1 MDPLLDAAS
10 TSDVNE
16 RELLESASSQYWE
29 RVLLTPNNHLELRP
43 PGASSDL
50 DVNHME
56 DVTADS
62 MVYQRSTAVTR
73 DAFSFLPRPT
83 LHASSSSPATHVSL
97 GVIEN
102 SMTPGWS
109 GHGPPT
115 PNSQPSPDPLQIIS
129 PFRQHDEQ
137 HAPFPTDDEM
147 LDPIS
152 SPNSEGHRHDAM
164 LGGLA
169 GGSSP
174 PPIRPMQP
182 SPSADP
188 FVVPAPAPIE
198 AIQDDEV
205 YPNDGDA
212 NAAGGRYSMR
222 TRQPRQLKP
231 YAIDRLEYKHQLKH
245 HPDAI
250 VRFAGLRNPVESSSS
265 PAPPS
270 DGGESGTDG
279 LAGNSASERS
289 FDHML
294 VNMHTKRKKRRR
306 TDTEQHLAM
315 HRQTIPQAT
324 TSLVRRRMSG
334 PSAVEDIPRAASS
347 PDLGGDDIADAPA
360 PWYPDVFNDMSSGLG
375 SDDEPLSAVQR
386 SPRVSHTPPPRA
398 RRRRRAPRNLPNL
411 SPLASPRPPS
421 SRSPSPRA
429 KPPSERTIS
438 SDTSTEESSSGSES
452 VDVALLSERSFVML
466 VDSHTLPPS
475 PEPER
480 SPQKATQKR
489 RLQPSK
495 YPVIT
500 DFFGRQPREAKKSS
514 RKRSATRGEKRGQP
528 KPTPRRTGATNS
540 VPAEQRKSKGR
551 TSRRRERPV
560 DLSVFTTVGRRVLS
574 GWQRRNAVTIDAED
588 IAFHRALEPLA
599 IRARQPP
606 SVPIR
611 PPPRLPHVRRPP
623 RHRSKDRTTR
633 DRAPST
639 SKVPDPE
646 PDKELRQRIV
656 VDFDIPFLS
665 AGKVFTASC
674 YLGRGWLHELLSV
687 LSGAP
692 PSHPPPRFEVDGHAL
707 SSISTALDYTVFLP
721 YACDS
726 FARVLDD
733 PQTMSHDAFV
743 RWNTDMHAVCSLVSW
758 ISSSAE
764 GNDTHLIRT
773 ASLEYTGSLIARI
786 DTALG
791 DSEEQ
796 TKSLSPSM
804 LCLQWFAIELLVRTC
819 WSAMSS
825 DEDLTTAVSAR
836 LVGLATR
843 LLRIGVQAAVSSVID
858 NGEGL
863 DDFLL
868 YPCAAELWIC
878 LIHLG
883 AAHGTTAATP
893 GQGRLPSMVNILQQ
907 SLAASESPAQ
917 GSLHASEEIWA
928 TLFGLC
934 ALSQFSAHGVS
945 TSTSRLSTS
954 WEIVLLALDRIRLVA
969 DPQVDGGLSTR
980 NLRRRDAYVRLVVS
994 RCFLLH
1000 QRWHWR
1006 LDDDASS
1013 AVFRRL
1019 VEIFKSR
1026 RFADLRGEIA
1036 GFPAFAQENDAHL
1049 LAQHASTDSAFSIFL
1064 KLIYASAQQMRP
1076 PAMREEEYLGRI
1088 KKLLSLITPV
1098 GSVQAQ
1104 PAHAHGLRSTLDD
1117 AQLSMLYNRFGAL
1130 ALAMRVLPSAG
1141 NAQYRISLARRYVD
1155 VARASAPTRA
1165 VCIRAAT
1172 LLALQALDM
1181 TLPVAPALEWSTE
1194 IARVLLT
1201 EFRTAVGVGRMERVQ
1216 CAQLLL
1222 YGLGD
1227 LSRAAT
1233 SPPAGSDKDTSTA
1246 LEVLHKGCLF
1256 PVLSEGEL
1264 CEIPTVQTLLQG
1276 ILDSHLNYALS
1287 LQEDRDREQQPQPAN
1302 QEESQDEYG
1311 QFDLNWD
1318 DPMVL
1323 AALDSTTQPQPP
1335 LQYTYQ
1341 SIVEHI
1347 KSVITPTIFD
1357 RFIKAFED
1365 NRLQQRTIVNGGEGI
1380 PS

>member
-1 MDPLLDAAS
+1 M
-10 TSDVNE
+10 
-16 RELLESASSQYWE
+16 
-29 RVLLTPNNHLELRP
+29 
-43 PGASSDL
+43 
-50 DVNHME
+50 
-56 DVTADS
+56 
-62 MVYQRSTAVTR
+62 
-73 DAFSFLPRPT
+73 
-83 LHASSSSPATHVSL
+83 
-97 GVIEN
+97 IEN
-102 SMTPGWS
+102 FTTPGWS

-115 PNSQPSPDPLQIIS
+115 SSPVSPLIPASLSVSSLTRRYKTQNSEPSPDPLQIIS
-129 PFRQHDEQ
+129 PFRERDEQ
-137 HAPFPTDDEM
+137 HMPFPTDDEM
-147 LDPIS
+147 LDPTS

-169 GGSSP
+169 GGLSP

-182 SPSADP
+182 SPSVDP
-188 FVVPAPAPIE
+188 FVVPAPE
-198 AIQDDEV
+198 AIQDEV
-205 YPNDGDA
+205 YPNDSGA
-212 NAAGGRYSMR
+212 NATGGRYSMR
-222 TRQPRQLKP
+222 SRQPRQLKP

-250 VRFAGLRNPVESSSS
+250 VRFAGLRNPVESSPS

-270 DGGESGTDG
+270 DAGESGTDG
-279 LAGNSASERS
+279 VAGNSASEHS
-289 FDHML
+289 FNHMP
-294 VNMHTKRKKRRR
+294 VNMHTKGKKRRR
-306 TDTEQHLAM
+306 TGTEQHLAR
-315 HRQTIPQAT
+315 HRETVPLAT
-324 TSLVRRRMSG
+324 TSLGRVRGG
-334 PSAVEDIPRAASS
+334 PSAVEVFPRAASL
-347 PDLGGDDIADAPA
+347 PGQGEDDVADAPA

-375 SDDEPLSAVQR
+375 SDDGPLNTVQR
-386 SPRVSHTPPPRA
+386 SPRVSHAPPPRA

-429 KPPSERTIS
+429 KSPSEQTIS

-452 VDVALLSERSFVML
+452 GGVALLSERSFVML
-466 VDSHTLPPS
+466 VDTHTLSPS
-475 PEPER
+475 PDPER
-480 SPQKATQKR
+480 SPPKASQKR

-500 DFFGRQPREAKKSS
+500 DFFGRQPRESEKTS
-514 RKRSATRGEKRGQP
+514 RKRSMTRGEKRGQP
-528 KPTPRRTGATNS
+528 KRTPRRSDAI

-551 TSRRRERPV
+551 TSRRRERQQRPV
-560 DLSVFTTVGRRVLS
+560 DLSVFTAVGRRVLS

-588 IAFHRALEPLA
+588 IAFRRALEPLA

-611 PPPRLPHVRRPP
+611 PPPRLSHVRRPP
-623 RHRSKDRTTR
+623 RHRSKDRTTQ

-639 SKVPDPE
+639 SRVPDPE
-646 PDKELRQRIV
+646 PDREVRHRIV

-665 AGKVFTASC
+665 SGKVFTASC

-687 LSGAP
+687 LSGTSS
-692 PSHPPPRFEVDGHAL
+692 SHPPPRFEVDGHAL
-707 SSISTALDYTVFLP
+707 SSVSTALDYTVFLP

-726 FARVLDD
+726 FAKVLDD
-733 PQTMSHDAFV
+733 PQSMSHDAFV

-758 ISSSAE
+758 ISSCAA

-796 TKSLSPSM
+796 ATSLSPSM

-836 LVGLATR
+836 LVGFATR
-843 LLRIGVQAAVSSVID
+843 LLRIGVQAALSPVID
-858 NGEGL
+858 NGESL
-863 DDFLL
+863 DDFSLH
-868 YPCAAELWIC
+868 PCAAELWIC

-883 AAHGTTAATP
+883 EVYGTTAAAP
-893 GQGRLPSMVNILQQ
+893 GQGRLPSMVDILQR
-907 SLAASESPAQ
+907 SLAASEPSAQ

-969 DPQVDGGLSTR
+969 DPQIDGSLSTR

-1006 LDDDASS
+1006 LDDDASA

-1036 GFPAFAQENDAHL
+1036 GFPAFAQENDPHL

-1104 PAHAHGLRSTLDD
+1104 PVHAPPRHSTLDD
-1117 AQLSMLYNRFGAL
+1117 ARLSMLYNRFGAL
-1130 ALAMRVLPSAG
+1130 ALAMRVLPSAE

-1155 VARASAPTRA
+1155 VARAPAPTRA

-1181 TLPVAPALEWSTE
+1181 ALPVAPALEWSAE
-1194 IARVLLT
+1194 IARVLLA
-1201 EFRTAVGVGRMERVQ
+1201 EFRTAAGAGRMERVQ
-1216 CAQLLL
+1216 CVQLLL

-1227 LSRAAT
+1227 VSRAAT
-1233 SPPAGSDKDTSTA
+1233 SPPAGTDKDPSTA

-1256 PVLSEGEL
+1256 PVLSEAEL

-1276 ILDSHLNYALS
+1276 VLDPHLNYALS
-1287 LQEDRDREQQPQPAN
+1287 LQEDRDREQPPQPAN

-1318 DPMVL
+1318 DPRVL
-1323 AALDSTTQPQPP
+1323 AALDSTAEPRPP

-1347 KSVITPTIFD
+1347 KSALTPHD
-1357 RFIKAFED
+1357 
-1365 NRLQQRTIVNGGEGI
+1365 L
-1380 PS
+1380 

>member
-1 MDPLLDAAS
+1 MRETCLKFANGASLLDKDCVKATARLVASRGPTALNCLSMDPLLDAAS
-10 TSDVNE
+10 SSDVNE
-16 RELLESASSQYWE
+16 RELLESASSEYWE
-29 RVLLTPNNHLELRP
+29 RVLLTANDHLELP
-43 PGASSDL
+43 PPVASSDL
-50 DVNHME
+50 DVNDME
-56 DVTADS
+56 GVAAEP

-73 DAFSFLPRPT
+73 DAFAFLPHPT

-97 GVIEN
+97 SMFKN
-102 SMTPGWS
+102 STTPGWS

-115 PNSQPSPDPLQIIS
+115 SSPVSPLIPDSPSVSSLTRRYKIQNSEPSPDPLQIIS
-129 PFRQHDEQ
+129 PFRERDER
-137 HAPFPTDDEM
+137 HAPFSTDDEM
-147 LDPIS
+147 LDPTS
-152 SPNSEGHRHDAM
+152 SPNSESHRHDAI

-169 GGSSP
+169 DGLS

-188 FVVPAPAPIE
+188 FVVPAPAPTQ
-198 AIQDDEV
+198 AIQDEV
-205 YPNDGDA
+205 YPDDSGGA
-212 NAAGGRYSMR
+212 NATGGRYSMR

-250 VRFAGLRNPVESSSS
+250 VRFAGLRNPLESSPS

-270 DGGESGTDG
+270 DAGESGTDG
-279 LAGNSASERS
+279 VAGSSASEHS
-289 FDHML
+289 FNH
-294 VNMHTKRKKRRR
+294 MHTKGKKRRR
-306 TDTEQHLAM
+306 TGTEQHLS
-315 HRQTIPQAT
+315 RRRETVSLAT
-324 TSLVRRRMSG
+324 TTLGRVRSG
-334 PSAVEDIPRAASS
+334 PSAVDVYTRAASL
-347 PDLGGDDIADAPA
+347 PDQDGDDVADPPA

-375 SDDEPLSAVQR
+375 SDDWPLNAVQR
-386 SPRVSHTPPPRA
+386 PPRVSHSPPPRA
-398 RRRRRAPRNLPNL
+398 RRRRRVPRNLPNM

-429 KPPSERTIS
+429 KPLSERTIS

-452 VDVALLSERSFVML
+452 GGVALMSERSFVML
-466 VDSHTLPPS
+466 VDTHTLS
-475 PEPER
+475 PFPDPER
-480 SPQKATQKR
+480 SPPKASQKR
-489 RLQPSK
+489 RLQPSM

-500 DFFGRQPREAKKSS
+500 DFFGRQPRESEKTS
-514 RKRSATRGEKRGQP
+514 RKRSTTRGEKRGQP
-528 KPTPRRTGATNS
+528 KRTPRRTGTI

-551 TSRRRERPV
+551 ASRRRERQQRPV
-560 DLSVFTTVGRRVLS
+560 DLSVFTANPWRF
-574 GWQRRNAVTIDAED
+574 A
-588 IAFHRALEPLA
+588 RASLLQYQYAHHPGFL
-599 IRARQPP
+599 
-606 SVPIR
+606 
-611 PPPRLPHVRRPP
+611 
-623 RHRSKDRTTR
+623 T
-633 DRAPST
+633 APST
-639 SKVPDPE
+639 SRVPDPE
-646 PDKELRQRIV
+646 LDREVRQRIV

-665 AGKVFTASC
+665 SGKVFTASC

-687 LSGAP
+687 LSGTP
-692 PSHPPPRFEVDGHAL
+692 PPHPPPRFEVDGHAL
-707 SSISTALDYTVFLP
+707 SSVSTALDYTVFLP

-726 FARVLDD
+726 FAKVLDD
-733 PQTMSHDAFV
+733 PQSISHDAFV

-758 ISSSAE
+758 ISSYAA

-796 TKSLSPSM
+796 AKSLSPSM

-836 LVGLATR
+836 LVGFATR
-843 LLRIGVQAAVSSVID
+843 LLRIGVQVVLSPVID
-858 NGEGL
+858 NGESL
-863 DDFLL
+863 DDFSLH
-868 YPCAAELWIC
+868 PCAAELWIC

-883 AAHGTTAATP
+883 AVHGTTAAAP
-893 GQGRLPSMVNILQQ
+893 GQGRLPSMVDILQR
-907 SLAASESPAQ
+907 SLAASESSVQ
-917 GSLHASEEIWA
+917 GSLYASEEIWA

-969 DPQVDGGLSTR
+969 DPQVDGSLSAR

-1006 LDDDASS
+1006 LDDDAS
-1013 AVFRRL
+1013 ATVFRRL

-1036 GFPAFAQENDAHL
+1036 GFPAFAQENDPHL

-1104 PAHAHGLRSTLDD
+1104 PVHAPRSTLDD

-1130 ALAMRVLPSAG
+1130 ALAMRVLPSAES
-1141 NAQYRISLARRYVD
+1141 AQYRISLARRYVD
-1155 VARASAPTRA
+1155 VARAPAPTRA

-1181 TLPVAPALEWSTE
+1181 ALPVAPALEWSAE
-1194 IARVLLT
+1194 IARVLL
-1201 EFRTAVGVGRMERVQ
+1201 
-1216 CAQLLL
+1216 
-1222 YGLGD
+1222 D
-1227 LSRAAT
+1227 
-1233 SPPAGSDKDTSTA
+1233 
-1246 LEVLHKGCLF
+1246 
-1256 PVLSEGEL
+1256 
-1264 CEIPTVQTLLQG
+1264 
-1276 ILDSHLNYALS
+1276 
-1287 LQEDRDREQQPQPAN
+1287 
-1302 QEESQDEYG
+1302 
-1311 QFDLNWD
+1311 
-1318 DPMVL
+1318 
-1323 AALDSTTQPQPP
+1323 
-1335 LQYTYQ
+1335 
-1341 SIVEHI
+1341 
-1347 KSVITPTIFD
+1347 
-1357 RFIKAFED
+1357 
-1365 NRLQQRTIVNGGEGI
+1365 
-1380 PS
+1380 

>member
-1 MDPLLDAAS
+1 MHSSDSVTSLEALNCLLMDPLLDAAS

-16 RELLESASSQYWE
+16 REILESASSEYWE
-29 RVLLTPNNHLELRP
+29 RVLMTANDHLELPP

-50 DVNHME
+50 DINDME
-56 DVTADS
+56 GVTTEP
-62 MVYQRSTAVTR
+62 MVYQRSTAVPR
-73 DAFSFLPRPT
+73 DALAFLPHPT

-97 GVIEN
+97 SMIEN
-102 SMTPGWS
+102 STTPGWS

-115 PNSQPSPDPLQIIS
+115 SSPVSPPIPASPSVSSLTRRYKIQNSELSPDPLQIIS
-129 PFRQHDEQ
+129 SSGERDER
-137 HAPFPTDDEM
+137 HASFPTDDEM
-147 LDPIS
+147 LDPAF

-169 GGSSP
+169 GGLSP

-182 SPSADP
+182 SPSVDP
-188 FVVPAPAPIE
+188 FVVPAPAPTQ
-198 AIQDDEV
+198 AIQDEV
-205 YPNDGDA
+205 NTNDSGGV
-212 NAAGGRYSMR
+212 NATGGRYSMR

-250 VRFAGLRNPVESSSS
+250 VRFAGLRNPAESSPS

-270 DGGESGTDG
+270 DAGESGTDG
-279 LAGNSASERS
+279 IAGNSASDHS
-289 FDHML
+289 FNHMP
-294 VNMHTKRKKRRR
+294 VHVHTKGKKRRR
-306 TDTEQHLAM
+306 TGTEQHLSR
-315 HRQTIPQAT
+315 HRETVPLVT
-324 TSLVRRRMSG
+324 TSLGRVRSG
-334 PSAVEDIPRAASS
+334 PSVVEVFPRVASL
-347 PDLGGDDIADAPA
+347 PDQGEDDVADAPA

-375 SDDEPLSAVQR
+375 SDDEPLNAVQQ
-386 SPRVSHTPPPRA
+386 PP
-398 RRRRRAPRNLPNL
+398 RRAPRNLPNL

-429 KPPSERTIS
+429 KPPSELTIS

-452 VDVALLSERSFVML
+452 GDVALLSERSFVML
-466 VDSHTLPPS
+466 VDTHTLSPS

-480 SPQKATQKR
+480 SPPKASQKR

-500 DFFGRQPREAKKSS
+500 DFFGRQSRESEKTS
-514 RKRSATRGEKRGQP
+514 RKRSTTRGEKG
-528 KPTPRRTGATNS
+528 
-540 VPAEQRKSKGR
+540 VPPEQRKSKGR
-551 TSRRRERPV
+551 TSRRRERQKRPV
-560 DLSVFTTVGRRVLS
+560 DLSVFTVVGRRVLS

-588 IAFHRALEPLA
+588 IAFRKALEPLA

-611 PPPRLPHVRRPP
+611 PPPRLSHVRRPP
-623 RHRSKDRTTR
+623 RHRSKDRTAQ

-639 SKVPDPE
+639 SRVPDPE
-646 PDKELRQRIV
+646 PDREVRQRIV

-665 AGKVFTASC
+665 SGKVFTASC

-687 LSGAP
+687 LSGTP

-726 FARVLDD
+726 FAKILDD
-733 PQTMSHDAFV
+733 PQSISHDAFV
-743 RWNTDMHAVCSLVSW
+743 RWNTDMHAVCSLASW
-758 ISSSAE
+758 ISSCAA
-764 GNDTHLIRT
+764 GNNTHLIRT

-796 TKSLSPSM
+796 AKSLSPSM

-836 LVGLATR
+836 LVGFATR
-843 LLRIGVQAAVSSVID
+843 LLRIGVQAALSPVID
-858 NGEGL
+858 NSDSL
-863 DDFLL
+863 DDFSLH
-868 YPCAAELWIC
+868 PCAAEFWIC

-883 AAHGTTAATP
+883 AVHGMTAAAP
-893 GQGRLPSMVNILQQ
+893 GQGRLPSMVDILQR
-907 SLAASESPAQ
+907 SLVASESSAQ

-969 DPQVDGGLSTR
+969 DPQVDDSLSSR

-1006 LDDDASS
+1006 LEDDASA

-1036 GFPAFAQENDAHL
+1036 GFPAFAQENDPHL

-1076 PAMREEEYLGRI
+1076 PAMREEEYTGRI

-1104 PAHAHGLRSTLDD
+1104 PVHAPRSALDD

-1130 ALAMRVLPSAG
+1130 ALAMRVLPSAE
-1141 NAQYRISLARRYVD
+1141 NAQYRISLARRYID
-1155 VARASAPTRA
+1155 VVRASAPTRA

-1181 TLPVAPALEWSTE
+1181 ALPVAPALEWSTE
-1194 IARVLLT
+1194 IARVLLA
-1201 EFRTAVGVGRMERVQ
+1201 EFRAAVGAGRMERVQ
-1216 CAQLLL
+1216 CVQLLL

-1227 LSRAAT
+1227 VSRAAT
-1233 SPPAGSDKDTSTA
+1233 SPPAGTDKDPSTA
-1246 LEVLHKGCLF
+1246 LEVLHKGTQSNLLRDALGCLF
-1256 PVLSEGEL
+1256 PVLSEAEL
-1264 CEIPTVQTLLQG
+1264 CGIPTVQTLLQG

-1287 LQEDRDREQQPQPAN
+1287 LQEDRDREQPLQPVN

-1323 AALDSTTQPQPP
+1323 AALDSTTEPRPP

-1341 SIVEHI
+1341 SIVEVRRLGF
-1347 KSVITPTIFD
+1347 SVID
-1357 RFIKAFED
+1357 RH
-1365 NRLQQRTIVNGGEGI
+1365 T
-1380 PS
+1380 

>member
-1 MDPLLDAAS
+1 MLVD
-10 TSDVNE
+10 T
-16 RELLESASSQYWE
+16 
-29 RVLLTPNNHLELRP
+29 H
-43 PGASSDL
+43 
-50 DVNHME
+50 
-56 DVTADS
+56 
-62 MVYQRSTAVTR
+62 
-73 DAFSFLPRPT
+73 T
-83 LHASSSSPATHVSL
+83 LS
-97 GVIEN
+97 
-102 SMTPGWS
+102 
-109 GHGPPT
+109 
-115 PNSQPSPDPLQIIS
+115 PSPDP
-129 PFRQHDEQ
+129 
-137 HAPFPTDDEM
+137 
-147 LDPIS
+147 
-152 SPNSEGHRHDAM
+152 
-164 LGGLA
+164 
-169 GGSSP
+169 
-174 PPIRPMQP
+174 
-182 SPSADP
+182 
-188 FVVPAPAPIE
+188 
-198 AIQDDEV
+198 
-205 YPNDGDA
+205 
-212 NAAGGRYSMR
+212 
-222 TRQPRQLKP
+222 
-231 YAIDRLEYKHQLKH
+231 
-245 HPDAI
+245 
-250 VRFAGLRNPVESSSS
+250 
-265 PAPPS
+265 
-270 DGGESGTDG
+270 
-279 LAGNSASERS
+279 
-289 FDHML
+289 
-294 VNMHTKRKKRRR
+294 
-306 TDTEQHLAM
+306 
-315 HRQTIPQAT
+315 
-324 TSLVRRRMSG
+324 
-334 PSAVEDIPRAASS
+334 
-347 PDLGGDDIADAPA
+347 
-360 PWYPDVFNDMSSGLG
+360 
-375 SDDEPLSAVQR
+375 
-386 SPRVSHTPPPRA
+386 
-398 RRRRRAPRNLPNL
+398 
-411 SPLASPRPPS
+411 
-421 SRSPSPRA
+421 
-429 KPPSERTIS
+429 
-438 SDTSTEESSSGSES
+438 
-452 VDVALLSERSFVML
+452 
-466 VDSHTLPPS
+466 
-475 PEPER
+475 ER
-480 SPQKATQKR
+480 SPPKASQKR

-500 DFFGRQPREAKKSS
+500 DFFGRQPRESEKTS
-514 RKRSATRGEKRGQP
+514 RKRSTTRGEKRGQP
-528 KPTPRRTGATNS
+528 KRTPRRTGAT
-540 VPAEQRKSKGR
+540 VPAEQRKPKGR
-551 TSRRRERPV
+551 TSRRRERQQRPV
-560 DLSVFTTVGRRVLS
+560 DLSVFTAVGRRVLS

-588 IAFHRALEPLA
+588 IAFRKALEPLA

-611 PPPRLPHVRRPP
+611 PPPRLSHVRRPP
-623 RHRSKDRTTR
+623 RHRSKDRTTQ

-639 SKVPDPE
+639 SRVPDPE
-646 PDKELRQRIV
+646 PDREVRQRIV

-665 AGKVFTASC
+665 SGKVFTASC
-674 YLGRGWLHELLSV
+674 YLGRGWLHELLSA
-687 LSGAP
+687 LSGTP
-692 PSHPPPRFEVDGHAL
+692 PLHPPPRFEVDGHAL

-726 FARVLDD
+726 FAKVLDD
-733 PQTMSHDAFV
+733 PQSMSHDAFV

-758 ISSSAE
+758 ISSCAE

-796 TKSLSPSM
+796 ATSLSPSM

-836 LVGLATR
+836 LVGFATR
-843 LLRIGVQAAVSSVID
+843 LLRIGVQAALAPVID
-858 NGEGL
+858 NGEFL
-863 DDFLL
+863 DDFSLH
-868 YPCAAELWIC
+868 PCAAELWIC

-883 AAHGTTAATP
+883 AVHGTTAAAP
-893 GQGRLPSMVNILQQ
+893 GQGRLPSMVDILQR
-907 SLAASESPAQ
+907 SLAASESSAQ
-917 GSLHASEEIWA
+917 GSLYASEEIWA

-969 DPQVDGGLSTR
+969 DPQVDGSLSAR

-1006 LDDDASS
+1006 LDDDASA

-1036 GFPAFAQENDAHL
+1036 GFPAFAQENDPHL
-1049 LAQHASTDSAFSIFL
+1049 LAQHASTDSAFAIFL

-1104 PAHAHGLRSTLDD
+1104 PARSALDD
-1117 AQLSMLYNRFGAL
+1117 ARLSMLYNRFGAL
-1130 ALAMRVLPSAG
+1130 ALAMRVHPSAE

-1155 VARASAPTRA
+1155 VARAPAPTRA

-1181 TLPVAPALEWSTE
+1181 ALPVAPALEWSAE
-1194 IARVLLT
+1194 IARVLLA
-1201 EFRTAVGVGRMERVQ
+1201 EFRAAAGVGRMERVQ
-1216 CAQLLL
+1216 CVQLLL

-1233 SPPAGSDKDTSTA
+1233 SPPAGTDKDPSTA

-1256 PVLSEGEL
+1256 LVLSEAEL

-1276 ILDSHLNYALS
+1276 VLDSHLNYALS
-1287 LQEDRDREQQPQPAN
+1287 LQEDRDREQPLQPAN

-1318 DPMVL
+1318 DPRVL
-1323 AALDSTTQPQPP
+1323 AALDSTAEPKPP

-1347 KSVITPTIFD
+1347 KNAVTPTIFD
-1357 RFIKAFED
+1357 HFIKAFED
-1365 NRLQQRTIVNGGEGI
+1365 NRLQQRATVNGGEGI

>member
-1 MDPLLDAAS
+1 
-10 TSDVNE
+10 
-16 RELLESASSQYWE
+16 
-29 RVLLTPNNHLELRP
+29 
-43 PGASSDL
+43 
-50 DVNHME
+50 ME
-56 DVTADS
+56 GVTAEP
-62 MVYQRSTAVTR
+62 MVYHRSTAVTR
-73 DAFSFLPRPT
+73 DA
-83 LHASSSSPATHVSL
+83 SSSSPATRVSL
-97 GVIEN
+97 SLIEN
-102 SMTPGWS
+102 STTPGWS

-115 PNSQPSPDPLQIIS
+115 SSPVSPLIPASPSVSSLIRRHKTQNSEPSPDPLHIIS
-129 PFRQHDEQ
+129 PFRERDEW

-147 LDPIS
+147 LDPTS

-164 LGGLA
+164 LV
-169 GGSSP
+169 GGSAGDLSP

-182 SPSADP
+182 SPSVGP
-188 FVVPAPAPIE
+188 FVVPPPAPTQ
-198 AIQDDEV
+198 AIQDKV
-205 YPNDGDA
+205 YPSDSGGP
-212 NAAGGRYSMR
+212 NATGGRYSMR

-250 VRFAGLRNPVESSSS
+250 VRFAGLRNPVESSPS

-270 DGGESGTDG
+270 DAGESGTDG
-279 LAGNSASERS
+279 VAGNSASEHS
-289 FDHML
+289 FNH
-294 VNMHTKRKKRRR
+294 MHTKGKKRRR
-306 TDTEQHLAM
+306 TGTEQHLAR
-315 HRQTIPQAT
+315 HRETVSLAT
-324 TSLVRRRMSG
+324 TTLGRARGG
-334 PSAVEDIPRAASS
+334 PSAVEVFTRVASLS
-347 PDLGGDDIADAPA
+347 DQSGDDVADPPV

-375 SDDEPLSAVQR
+375 SDDAPLNAEQR
-386 SPRVSHTPPPRA
+386 PPRVSHTPPPRA

-429 KPPSERTIS
+429 KLPSERTIS

-452 VDVALLSERSFVML
+452 GGVALLSERSFVML
-466 VDSHTLPPS
+466 VDTHTLSPS
-475 PEPER
+475 PDPEHSPPKASR
-480 SPQKATQKR
+480 SGAYNHQNIRSSQTSSVVSLVRVKR
-489 RLQPSK
+489 LRENEVQGVKVSPSA
-495 YPVIT
+495 
-500 DFFGRQPREAKKSS
+500 PRE
-514 RKRSATRGEKRGQP
+514 EL
-528 KPTPRRTGATNS
+528 
-540 VPAEQRKSKGR
+540 VLLRKSKGR

-560 DLSVFTTVGRRVLS
+560 DLSVFTAVGRRVLS

-588 IAFHRALEPLA
+588 IAFRRALEPLA

-606 SVPIR
+606 SVPLR

-623 RHRSKDRTTR
+623 RHRSKDRTTQ

-639 SKVPDPE
+639 SRVPDPE
-646 PDKELRQRIV
+646 PDREVRQRIV

-665 AGKVFTASC
+665 SGKVFTASC

-687 LSGAP
+687 LSGALP
-692 PSHPPPRFEVDGHAL
+692 PHPPPRFEVDGHAL
-707 SSISTALDYTVFLP
+707 SSTSTALDYTVFLP

-726 FARVLDD
+726 FAKVLDD
-733 PQTMSHDAFV
+733 PQSMSHDAFV

-758 ISSSAE
+758 ISSCAA

-796 TKSLSPSM
+796 AKSLSPSM

-836 LVGLATR
+836 LVGFATR
-843 LLRIGVQAAVSSVID
+843 LLRIGVQAALSLVID
-858 NGEGL
+858 NDESL
-863 DDFLL
+863 DDFSLH
-868 YPCAAELWIC
+868 PCAAELWIC

-883 AAHGTTAATP
+883 ASPWDDSSGSWT
-893 GQGRLPSMVNILQQ
+893 GSSSLDGRHPPAEFS
-907 SLAASESPAQ
+907 SLRIIRTGKP
-917 GSLHASEEIWA
+917 
-928 TLFGLC
+928 
-934 ALSQFSAHGVS
+934 FSAHGVS

-969 DPQVDGGLSTR
+969 DPQVDGSLSSR

-1006 LDDDASS
+1006 LDDDASA

-1036 GFPAFAQENDAHL
+1036 GFPAFAQENDPHL

-1076 PAMREEEYLGRI
+1076 PAMRDEEYLGRI

-1104 PAHAHGLRSTLDD
+1104 PAHAPPRSALDD

-1130 ALAMRVLPSAG
+1130 ALAMRVLPSAE
-1141 NAQYRISLARRYVD
+1141 NARYRISLARRYAD
-1155 VARASAPTRA
+1155 VARAPAPTRA

-1181 TLPVAPALEWSTE
+1181 ALPLAPALEWSAE
-1194 IARVLLT
+1194 IARVLLA
-1201 EFRTAVGVGRMERVQ
+1201 EFRAVAGAARTERVQ
-1216 CAQLLL
+1216 CVQLLL

-1233 SPPAGSDKDTSTA
+1233 SPPAGTDKDPSTV
-1246 LEVLHKGCLF
+1246 LEGVL
-1256 PVLSEGEL
+1256 E
-1264 CEIPTVQTLLQG
+1264 
-1276 ILDSHLNYALS
+1276 SHLNYALS
-1287 LQEDRDREQQPQPAN
+1287 LQEDRDREQPPQPAN

-1318 DPMVL
+1318 DPRVL
-1323 AALDSTTQPQPP
+1323 AALDSTAEPMPP

-1347 KSVITPTIFD
+1347 KSAVTPTIFD
-1357 RFIKAFED
+1357 HFIKAFED
-1365 NRLQQRTIVNGGEGI
+1365 NRLQQRTTVNGGEGI